1 MTYGV
6 GIIGASRVSD
16 GHAAAIA
23 AVPDTRLV
31 AIAEPDADRREQ
43 FTGNHACTGYAS
55 HTELLADPQVDIVI
69 IGLPH
74 YLHTEVTLAACAAGK
89 HIFLE
94 KPMAMTLADCDAI
107 MAAADGAGVKL
118 LVAHTEHFLPAGL
131 AARQLIQDGKLGT
144 VVFATDTWY
153 RTFDLALRPPW
164 FLNRAEGG
172 GGMWYMNGVHML
184 DRLTWLIGSPITAV
198 RAWVSN
204 PMVGQNTDDT
214 GLAWLDFANGV
225 HATLHHTGYP
235 QEGPERN
242 EVEIIGTQASLRV
255 ATRDDRLWLSEGTRY
270 VEQPLA
276 AGEDF
281 TGAFAL
287 ELSGLVKA
295 IATDATPP
303 VDGLWGRYIVA
314 VALACEE
321 STRTG
326 EVVHISTDLYE
337 DLTSW

>member
-6 GIIGASRVSD
+6 GIIGASRVSG
-16 GHAAAIA
+16 GHAQAIA
-23 AVPDTRLV
+23 AVSETHLV
-31 AIAEPDADRREQ
+31 SIAEPDAQRREA
-43 FTGNHACTGYAS
+43 FAGEHACTAYAN
-55 HTELLADPQVDIVI
+55 HAELLADPRVDIVM

-74 YLHTEVTLAACAAGK
+74 FLHTEVTLAACAAGK
-89 HIFLE
+89 HVFLE
-94 KPMAMTLADCDAI
+94 KPMAMTVADCDAI
-107 MAAADGAGVKL
+107 NAAAESAGVKL
-118 LVAHTEHFLPAGL
+118 LVAHTEHFVPAGL
-131 AARQLIQDGKLGT
+131 AARRLIEAGHLGT

-153 RTFDLALRPPW
+153 RTFDLANRPPW

-242 EVEIIGTQASLRV
+242 EVEIIGTEASMRV
-255 ATRDDRLWLSEGTRY
+255 ATRNDRLWLSEGTQY
-270 VEQPLA
+270 VEQPI
-276 AGEDF
+276 AGTDSF
-281 TGAFAL
+281 TL
-287 ELSGLVKA
+287 ELAGLVHA
-295 IATDATPP
+295 IETGLVPP
-303 VDGLWGRYIVA
+303 VDGYWGRYIVA
-314 VALACEE
+314 LALACEE

-326 EVVHISTDLYE
+326 EVVHIPPDLFAE
-337 DLTSW
+337 ISSW

>member
-16 GHAAAIA
+16 GHARAIS
-23 AVPDTRLV
+23 AVPETRLV
-31 AIAEPDADRREQ
+31 AIAEPDAQRREQ
-43 FTGNHACTGYAS
+43 FTRDRSCIAYAS
-55 HTELLADPQVDIVI
+55 HTELLADPQVDIVM

-74 YLHTEVTLAACAAGK
+74 FLHTEVTVAACEAGK

-94 KPMAMTLADCDAI
+94 KPMAMTVAACDEI
-107 MAAADGAGVKL
+107 MAAAEKAGVKL
-118 LVAHTEHFLPAGL
+118 LVAHTEHFVPAGL
-131 AARQLIQDGKLGT
+131 TARRLVQDGKLGT

-153 RTFDLALRPPW
+153 RTFDLANRPPW

-184 DRLTWLIGSPITAV
+184 DRLSWLIGSPITAV

-214 GLAWLDFANGV
+214 GLAWLDFANGT

-235 QEGPERN
+235 QAGPERN

-255 ATRDDRLWLSEGTRY
+255 ATRDDRLWLSNGTEY
-270 VEQPLA
+270 VEQPVS
-276 AGEDF
+276 GSDS
-281 TGAFAL
+281 FAL
-287 ELSGLVKA
+287 ELAGLVKA
-295 IATDATPP
+295 IETDTVPP
-303 VDGLWGRYIVA
+303 VDGRWGRYIVA
-314 VALACEE
+314 AALACEE
-321 STRTG
+321 SSQTG
-326 EVVHISTDLYE
+326 EVVHMSPDLYAG
-337 DLTSW
+337 LTSW

>member
-6 GIIGASRVSD
+6 GIIGASRVSG
-16 GHAAAIA
+16 GHAQAVA
-23 AVPDTRLV
+23 AVPETQLV
-31 AIAEPDADRREQ
+31 AIAEPDAVRRAQ
-43 FTGNHACTGYAS
+43 FTRKHQCTGYAS
-55 HTELLADPQVDIVI
+55 HNDLLADPRVDVVM

-74 YLHTEVTLAACAAGK
+74 FLHTEITLAACAARK

-94 KPMAMTLADCDAI
+94 KPMAMTVADCDAI
-107 MAAADGAGVKL
+107 IAAAEEAGVKL
-118 LVAHTEHFLPAGL
+118 LVAHTEHFVPAGL
-131 AARQLIQDGKLGT
+131 AAKRLIQDERLGK

-153 RTFDLALRPPW
+153 RTFDLPNRPPW

-214 GLAWLDFANGV
+214 GLAWLDFANGT

-242 EVEIIGTQASLRV
+242 EVEIVGTQASVRV
-255 ATRDDRLWLSEGTRY
+255 ATRDDRLWLSHGTQY
-270 VEQPLA
+270 VEQPVS
-276 AGEDF
+276 GTDSF
-281 TGAFAL
+281 TL
-287 ELSGLVKA
+287 ELAGLVYA
-295 IATDATPP
+295 IATGSIAP
-303 VDGLWGRYIVA
+303 VDGYWGRYIVA

-321 STRTG
+321 SSHTG
-326 EVVHISTDLYE
+326 EVVHIPPTLYA

>member
-6 GIIGASRVSD
+6 GIIGASRVSG
-16 GHAAAIA
+16 GHAQAIA
-23 AVPDTRLV
+23 AVPETHLV
-31 AIAEPDADRREQ
+31 GIAEPDAQRREE
-43 FTGNHACTGYAS
+43 FTRKHPCTGYAS
-55 HTELLADPQVDIVI
+55 HDDLLADPRVDVVM

-74 YLHTEVTLAACAAGK
+74 YLHTEITLAACAARK

-94 KPMAMTLADCDAI
+94 KPMAMTVADCDAI
-107 MAAADGAGVKL
+107 IAAAEEAGVKL
-118 LVAHTEHFLPAGL
+118 LVAHTEHFVPAGL
-131 AARQLIQDGKLGT
+131 VARRLIQDERLGK

-153 RTFDLALRPPW
+153 RTFDLPNRPPW
-164 FLNRAEGG
+164 FLNRAEG

-214 GLAWLDFANGV
+214 GLAWLDFANGT

-242 EVEIIGTQASLRV
+242 EVEIVGTQASVRV
-255 ATRDDRLWLSEGTRY
+255 ATRDDRLWLSDGTQY
-270 VEQPLA
+270 VEHPIS
-276 AGEDF
+276 GTDSF
-281 TGAFAL
+281 TL
-287 ELSGLVKA
+287 ELAGLVHA
-295 IATDATPP
+295 IETDTTPP

-321 STRTG
+321 SSRTG
-326 EVVHISTDLYE
+326 EVVHIPPHIYADLA
-337 DLTSW
+337 SW

>member
-16 GHAAAIA
+16 RHAAAIA
-23 AVPDTRLV
+23 AVTETRLA
-31 AIAEPDADRREQ
+31 AIAEPDTERREQ
-43 FTGNHACTGYAS
+43 FVRSHNCTAYAG
-55 HTELLADPQVDIVI
+55 HEELLADPQVDIVM

-74 YLHTEVTLAACAAGK
+74 FLHTEVTLAACRAGK
-89 HIFLE
+89 HVFLE
-94 KPMAMTLADCDAI
+94 KPMAMTIADCDAI
-107 MAAADGAGVKL
+107 VAAAESAGVKL

-153 RTFDLALRPPW
+153 RTFNLALRPPW

-204 PMVGQNTDDT
+204 PMVGENTDDT
-214 GLAWLDFANGV
+214 GLAWLDFDNGV
-225 HATLHHTGYP
+225 RATLHHTGYS

-255 ATRDDRLWLSEGTRY
+255 ETRDDRLWLSEGTQY
-270 VEQPLA
+270 VGQELA
-276 AGEDF
+276 ADQDF
-281 TGAFAL
+281 TGAFAV
-287 ELSGLVKA
+287 ELSGLVQA
-295 IATDATPP
+295 IATDTTPP

-326 EVVHISTDLYE
+326 EVAHISRDLYE

>member
-1 MTYGV
+1 MR
-6 GIIGASRVSD
+6 S
-16 GHAAAIA
+16 AARSSLRKH
-23 AVPDTRLV
+23 P
-31 AIAEPDADRREQ
+31 
-43 FTGNHACTGYAS
+43 CTGYAG
-55 HTELLADPQVDIVI
+55 HDDLLADPRVDVVM

-74 YLHTEVTLAACAAGK
+74 FLHTEITLAACAARK

-94 KPMAMTLADCDAI
+94 KPMAMTVADCDAI
-107 MAAADGAGVKL
+107 IAAAEEAGVKL
-118 LVAHTEHFLPAGL
+118 LVAHTEHFVPAGL
-131 AARQLIQDGKLGT
+131 AAKRLIQDERLGK

-153 RTFDLALRPPW
+153 RTFDLPNRPPW
-164 FLNRAEGG
+164 FLNRAEG

-214 GLAWLDFANGV
+214 GLAWLDFANGT

-242 EVEIIGTQASLRV
+242 EVEIVGTQASVRV
-255 ATRDDRLWLSEGTRY
+255 ATRDDRLWLSDGTQY
-270 VEQPLA
+270 VEQPIS
-276 AGEDF
+276 GTDSF
-281 TGAFAL
+281 TL
-287 ELSGLVKA
+287 ELAGLVHA
-295 IATDATPP
+295 IETDTTPP

-321 STRTG
+321 SSRTG
-326 EVVHISTDLYE
+326 EVVHIPPHIYADLA
-337 DLTSW
+337 SW

>member
-6 GIIGASRVSD
+6 GIIGASRVSG
-16 GHAAAIA
+16 GHAQAIA
-23 AVPDTRLV
+23 VVPETQLV
-31 AIAEPDADRREQ
+31 AIAEPDAVRRAQ
-43 FTGNHACTGYAS
+43 FTRNHPCTGYVS
-55 HTELLADPQVDIVI
+55 HDDLLADPRVDFVM

-74 YLHTEVTLAACAAGK
+74 FLHTEITLAACAARK

-94 KPMAMTLADCDAI
+94 KPMAMTVADCDAI
-107 MAAADGAGVKL
+107 IAAAEEAGVKL
-118 LVAHTEHFLPAGL
+118 LVAHTEHFVPAGL
-131 AARQLIQDGKLGT
+131 AAKRLIQDERLGK

-153 RTFDLALRPPW
+153 RTFDLPNRPPW

-172 GGMWYMNGVHML
+172 GMWFMNGVHML

-214 GLAWLDFANGV
+214 GLAWLDFANGA

-242 EVEIIGTQASLRV
+242 EVEIVGTQASVRV
-255 ATRDDRLWLSEGTRY
+255 ATRDDRLWLSHGTQY
-270 VEQPLA
+270 VEQPVS
-276 AGEDF
+276 GSDS
-281 TGAFAL
+281 FAL
-287 ELSGLVKA
+287 ELAGLVQA
-295 IATDATPP
+295 IETDTTPP

-321 STRTG
+321 SSRTG
-326 EVVHISTDLYE
+326 EVVHVPPHIYA

>member
-6 GIIGASRVSD
+6 GIIGASRVSG
-16 GHAAAIA
+16 GHAQAIA
-23 AVPDTRLV
+23 AVPETQLV
-31 AIAEPDADRREQ
+31 AIAEPDAQRREEFLRKHQ
-43 FTGNHACTGYAS
+43 CIGYAS
-55 HTELLADPQVDIVI
+55 HDDLLADPQADIVM

-74 YLHTEVTLAACAAGK
+74 FLHTEVTLAACAARK

-94 KPMAMTLADCDAI
+94 KPMAMTVADCDAI
-107 MAAADGAGVKL
+107 IAAAEEAGVKL
-118 LVAHTEHFLPAGL
+118 LVAHTEHFVPAGL
-131 AARQLIQDGKLGT
+131 AAKRLIQDERLGK

-153 RTFDLALRPPW
+153 RTFDLPNRPPW

-214 GLAWLDFANGV
+214 GLAWLDFANGT

-242 EVEIIGTQASLRV
+242 EVEIVGTQASVRV
-255 ATRDDRLWLSEGTRY
+255 ATRDDRLWLSQGTRY
-270 VEQPLA
+270 VEQPVS
-276 AGEDF
+276 GSDS
-281 TGAFAL
+281 FAL
-287 ELSGLVKA
+287 ELAGLVQA
-295 IATDATPP
+295 IETDTTPP

-321 STRTG
+321 SSRTG
-326 EVVHISTDLYE
+326 EVVHIPPHICADLA
-337 DLTSW
+337 SW

>member
-6 GIIGASRVSD
+6 GIIGASRVSG

-23 AVPDTRLV
+23 AVPETQLV
-31 AIAEPDADRREQ
+31 AIAEPDAPRRAQ
-43 FTGNHACTGYAS
+43 FTRKHPCTGYAG
-55 HTELLADPQVDIVI
+55 HNDLLADSRVDII
-69 IGLPH
+69 MIGLPH
-74 YLHTEVTLAACAAGK
+74 YLHTEVTVAACEAGK

-94 KPMAMTLADCDAI
+94 KPMAMTVADCDAI
-107 MAAADGAGVKL
+107 IAAAEEAGVKL
-118 LVAHTEHFLPAGL
+118 LVAHTEHFVPAGL
-131 AARQLIQDGKLGT
+131 AAKRLIQDERLGK

-153 RTFDLALRPPW
+153 RTFDLPNRPPW

-214 GLAWLDFANGV
+214 GLAWLDFANGA

-242 EVEIIGTQASLRV
+242 EVEIIGTRANVRV
-255 ATRDDRLWLSEGTRY
+255 ATRDDRLWLSNGTQY
-270 VEQPLA
+270 VEQPVS
-276 AGEDF
+276 GSDS
-281 TGAFAL
+281 FAL
-287 ELSGLVKA
+287 ELAGLVQA
-295 IATDATPP
+295 IEANSTPP

-321 STRTG
+321 SSRTG
-326 EVVHISTDLYE
+326 EVVHVPPHIYADLA
-337 DLTSW
+337 SW

>member
-6 GIIGASRVSD
+6 GIIGASRVSG
-16 GHAAAIA
+16 GHAQAIA
-23 AVPDTRLV
+23 AVPETQLV
-31 AIAEPDADRREQ
+31 GIAEPDAQRREQ
-43 FTGNHACTGYAS
+43 FTRKHQCTGYVS
-55 HTELLADPQVDIVI
+55 HDDLLADPRVDVVM

-74 YLHTEVTLAACAAGK
+74 YLHTEITLAACAARK

-94 KPMAMTLADCDAI
+94 KPMAMTVADCDAI
-107 MAAADGAGVKL
+107 IAAAEEAGVKL
-118 LVAHTEHFLPAGL
+118 LVAHTEHFVPAGL
-131 AARQLIQDGKLGT
+131 AAKRLIQDERLGK

-153 RTFDLALRPPW
+153 RTFDLPNRPPW

-214 GLAWLDFANGV
+214 GLAWLDFVNGT

-242 EVEIIGTQASLRV
+242 EVEIVGTQASVRV
-255 ATRDDRLWLSEGTRY
+255 ATRDDRLWLSQGTRY
-270 VEQPLA
+270 VEQPVS
-276 AGEDF
+276 GSDS
-281 TGAFAL
+281 FAL
-287 ELSGLVKA
+287 ELAGLVQA
-295 IATDATPP
+295 IETDTTPP

-321 STRTG
+321 SSRTG
-326 EVVHISTDLYE
+326 EVVHIPPHIYADLA
-337 DLTSW
+337 SW

>member
-6 GIIGASRVSD
+6 GIIGASRVSG

-23 AVPDTRLV
+23 AVPETQLV
-31 AIAEPDADRREQ
+31 AIAEPNAQRREE
-43 FTGNHACTGYAS
+43 FTRKHPCTGYAS
-55 HTELLADPQVDIVI
+55 HNDLLADPRVDVVM

-74 YLHTEVTLAACAAGK
+74 FLHTEITLAACAARK

-94 KPMAMTLADCDAI
+94 KPMAMTVADCDAI
-107 MAAADGAGVKL
+107 IAAAEEAGVKL
-118 LVAHTEHFLPAGL
+118 LVAHTEHFVPAGL
-131 AARQLIQDGKLGT
+131 AARRLIQDERLGK

-153 RTFDLALRPPW
+153 RTFDLANRPPW

-214 GLAWLDFANGV
+214 GLAWLDFANGA

-242 EVEIIGTQASLRV
+242 EVEIVGTQASVRV
-255 ATRDDRLWLSEGTRY
+255 ATRDDRLWLSNGTRY
-270 VEQPLA
+270 VEQPVS
-276 AGEDF
+276 GTDS
-281 TGAFAL
+281 FAL
-287 ELSGLVKA
+287 ELAGLVQA
-295 IATDATPP
+295 IETDTTPP

-321 STRTG
+321 SSRTG
-326 EVVHISTDLYE
+326 EVVHILPTLYADLA
-337 DLTSW
+337 SW

>member
-6 GIIGASRVSD
+6 GIIGASRVSG
-16 GHAAAIA
+16 GHAQAIS
-23 AVPDTRLV
+23 AVPETRLA
-31 AIAEPDADRREQ
+31 AIAEPDAQRREQ
-43 FTGNHACTGYAS
+43 FARNHPCAAYAS
-55 HTELLADPQVDIVI
+55 HTDLLADPQVDIVM

-74 YLHTEVTLAACAAGK
+74 YLHAEVALAACHAGK

-94 KPMAMTLADCDAI
+94 KPMAMTVDDCDAI
-107 MAAADGAGVKL
+107 ITAAERAGVKL
-118 LVAHTEHFLPAGL
+118 LVGHTEHFVPAGL
-131 AARQLIQDGKLGT
+131 AAKRLIQDGQLGD

-153 RTFDLALRPPW
+153 RTFDLANRPPW

-214 GLAWLDFANGV
+214 ALAWLDFANGA

-242 EVEIIGTQASLRV
+242 EVEIIGTQARARV
-255 ATRDDRLWLSEGTRY
+255 QTRDDRLWLSEGTRY
-270 VEQPLA
+270 VEQPVSA
-276 AGEDF
+276 DRSF

-287 ELSGLVKA
+287 ELTGLVRA
-295 IATDATPP
+295 IETDTTPP

-321 STRTG
+321 SSRSG
-326 EVVHISTDLYE
+326 EVVHIPPDLYA

>member
-6 GIIGASRVSD
+6 GIIGASRVSG
-16 GHAAAIA
+16 GHAQAIA
-23 AVPDTRLV
+23 AVPETHLV
-31 AIAEPDADRREQ
+31 SIAEPDAQRREA
-43 FTGNHACTGYAS
+43 FAGEHACTAYAN
-55 HTELLADPQVDIVI
+55 HAELLADPRVDIVM

-74 YLHTEVTLAACAAGK
+74 FLHTEVTLAACAAGK
-89 HIFLE
+89 HVFLE
-94 KPMAMTLADCDAI
+94 KPMAMTVADCDAI
-107 MAAADGAGVKL
+107 NAAAESAGVKL

-131 AARQLIQDGKLGT
+131 AARRLIEAGHLGT

-153 RTFDLALRPPW
+153 RTFDLANRPPW

-242 EVEIIGTQASLRV
+242 EVEIIGTEASVRV
-255 ATRDDRLWLSEGTRY
+255 ATRDDRLWLSEGTQY
-270 VEQPLA
+270 VEQPI
-276 AGEDF
+276 AGTDSF
-281 TGAFAL
+281 TL
-287 ELSGLVKA
+287 ELAGLVQA
-295 IATDATPP
+295 IETNATPP
-303 VDGLWGRYIVA
+303 VDGRWGRYIVA

-321 STRTG
+321 SSRTG
-326 EVVHISTDLYE
+326 EVVHVPPHIYAGLA
-337 DLTSW
+337 SW

>member
-6 GIIGASRVSD
+6 GIIGASRVSG
-16 GHAAAIA
+16 GHAQAIA
-23 AVPDTRLV
+23 AVPETRLA
-31 AIAEPDADRREQ
+31 AIAEPDAQRREQ
-43 FTGNHACTGYAS
+43 FARSHPCTAYAS
-55 HTELLADPQVDIVI
+55 HTDLLADPQVDIVM

-74 YLHTEVTLAACAAGK
+74 FLHAEVTLAACEAGK

-94 KPMAMTLADCDAI
+94 KPMAMTVDDCDAI
-107 MAAADGAGVKL
+107 ITAAERAGVKL
-118 LVAHTEHFLPAGL
+118 LVGHTEHFVPAGL
-131 AARQLIQDGKLGT
+131 AAKRLIQDGHLGN

-153 RTFDLALRPPW
+153 RTFDLANRPPW

-214 GLAWLDFANGV
+214 ALAWLDFANGT

-242 EVEIIGTQASLRV
+242 EVEIIGTQARV
-255 ATRDDRLWLSEGTRY
+255 RVQTRDDRLWLSNGAEY
-270 VEQPLA
+270 VEQPVSA
-276 AGEDF
+276 DRSFA
-281 TGAFAL
+281 GAFAL
-287 ELSGLVKA
+287 ELTGLVNA
-295 IATDATPP
+295 IESDIVPP

-321 STRTG
+321 SSRTG
-326 EVVHISTDLYE
+326 EVVHIAPDLYA

>member
-1 MTYGV
+1 MPRQLRQCRRHGF
-6 GIIGASRVSD
+6 
-16 GHAAAIA
+16 
-23 AVPDTRLV
+23 V
-31 AIAEPDADRREQ
+31 AIAEPDAQRREQ
-43 FTGNHACTGYAS
+43 FTRKHPCTGYAG
-55 HTELLADPQVDIVI
+55 HDDLLADPQVDIVM

-74 YLHTEVTLAACAAGK
+74 FLHTEITLAACAARK

-94 KPMAMTLADCDAI
+94 KPMAMTVADCDAI
-107 MAAADGAGVKL
+107 IAAAEEAGVKL
-118 LVAHTEHFLPAGL
+118 LVAHTEHFVPAGL
-131 AARQLIQDGKLGT
+131 AAKRLIQDERLGK

-153 RTFDLALRPPW
+153 RTFDLPNRPPW

-214 GLAWLDFANGV
+214 GLAWLDFANGT

-242 EVEIIGTQASLRV
+242 EVEIVGTQASVRV
-255 ATRDDRLWLSEGTRY
+255 ATRDDRLWLSHGTQY
-270 VEQPLA
+270 VEQPVS
-276 AGEDF
+276 GTDSF
-281 TGAFAL
+281 TL
-287 ELSGLVKA
+287 ELAGLVHA
-295 IATDATPP
+295 IETDTTPP

-321 STRTG
+321 SSRTG
-326 EVVHISTDLYE
+326 EVVHVPPHIYAELA
-337 DLTSW
+337 SW

>member
-6 GIIGASRVSD
+6 GIIGASRVSG
-16 GHAAAIA
+16 GHAQAIA
-23 AVPDTRLV
+23 AVPQTRLA
-31 AIAEPDADRREQ
+31 AIAEPDAPRREQ
-43 FTGNHACTGYAS
+43 FAREHPCAAYAD
-55 HTELLADPQVDIVI
+55 HTDLLADPDIDIVV

-74 YLHTEVTLAACAAGK
+74 YLHTEVTLAACNAGK
-89 HIFLE
+89 HVFLE
-94 KPMAMTLADCDAI
+94 KPMAMTVADCDAI
-107 MAAADGAGVKL
+107 IDSAAAAGIKL

-131 AARQLIQDGKLGT
+131 AAKRLIQDGALGT
-144 VVFATDTWY
+144 IVFATDTWL
-153 RTFDLALRPPW
+153 RTFDLASRPPW

-204 PMVGQNTDDT
+204 PMVGQNADDT

-225 HATLHHTGYP
+225 HATLHHSGYP
-235 QEGPERN
+235 QAGPERN
-242 EVEIIGTQASLRV
+242 EVEIIGTRANVRV

-276 AGEDF
+276 AGQDF
-281 TGAFAL
+281 AGAFAL
-287 ELSGLVKA
+287 ELSGLVRA
-295 IATDATPP
+295 IETDSTPP
-303 VDGLWGRYIVA
+303 VDGRWGRYIVA

-321 STRTG
+321 STHSG
-326 EVVHISTDLYE
+326 AVVHIPPSLYA

>member
-6 GIIGASRVSD
+6 GIIGASRVSG

-23 AVPDTRLV
+23 AVPETQLV
-31 AIAEPDADRREQ
+31 AIAEPNAQRRAQ
-43 FTGNHACTGYAS
+43 FTRKHPCTGYAS
-55 HTELLADPQVDIVI
+55 HNDLLADPRVDVVM

-74 YLHTEVTLAACAAGK
+74 FLHTEITLAACAARK

-94 KPMAMTLADCDAI
+94 KPMAMTVADCDAI
-107 MAAADGAGVKL
+107 IAAAEEAGVKL
-118 LVAHTEHFLPAGL
+118 LVAHTEHFVPAGL
-131 AARQLIQDGKLGT
+131 AARRLIQDERLGK

-153 RTFDLALRPPW
+153 RTFDLPNRPPW

-214 GLAWLDFANGV
+214 GLAWLDFANGT

-242 EVEIIGTQASLRV
+242 EVEIVGTQASVRV
-255 ATRDDRLWLSEGTRY
+255 ATRDDRLWLSNGTRY
-270 VEQPLA
+270 VEQPVS
-276 AGEDF
+276 GTDS
-281 TGAFAL
+281 FAL
-287 ELSGLVKA
+287 ELAGLVQA
-295 IATDATPP
+295 IETDTTPP

-321 STRTG
+321 SSRTG
-326 EVVHISTDLYE
+326 EVVHLPPDLYA
-337 DLTSW
+337 DLASW

>member
-6 GIIGASRVSD
+6 GIIGASRVSG

-23 AVPDTRLV
+23 AVPETQLV
-31 AIAEPDADRREQ
+31 AIAEPNAQRRAQ
-43 FTGNHACTGYAS
+43 FTRKHPCTGYAS
-55 HTELLADPQVDIVI
+55 HNDLLADPRVDVVM

-74 YLHTEVTLAACAAGK
+74 FLHTEITLAACAARK

-94 KPMAMTLADCDAI
+94 KPMAMTVADCDAI
-107 MAAADGAGVKL
+107 IAAAEEAGVKL
-118 LVAHTEHFLPAGL
+118 LVAHTEHFVPAGL
-131 AARQLIQDGKLGT
+131 AARRLIQDERLGK

-153 RTFDLALRPPW
+153 RTFDLPNRPPW

-214 GLAWLDFANGV
+214 GLAWLDFANGT

-242 EVEIIGTQASLRV
+242 EVEIVGTQASVRV
-255 ATRDDRLWLSEGTRY
+255 ATRDDRLWLSNGTRY
-270 VEQPLA
+270 VEQPVS
-276 AGEDF
+276 GTDS
-281 TGAFAL
+281 FAL
-287 ELSGLVKA
+287 ELAGLVQA
-295 IATDATPP
+295 IETDTTPP

-321 STRTG
+321 SSRTG
-326 EVVHISTDLYE
+326 EVVHVPPHIYA

>member
-1 MTYGV
+1 MYGV
-6 GIIGASRVSD
+6 GIIGASRVSG
-16 GHAAAIA
+16 GHAQAIA
-23 AVPDTRLV
+23 AVPETRLV
-31 AIAEPDADRREQ
+31 AIAEPDAQRREQ
-43 FTGNHACTGYAS
+43 FTREHSCIGYAD
-55 HTELLADPQVDIVI
+55 HDQLLADPRIDIVM

-74 YLHTEVTLAACAAGK
+74 FLHTEVTLAACQAGK

-94 KPMAMTLADCDAI
+94 KPMAMTIADCDAI
-107 MAAADGAGVKL
+107 IAAAESAGVKL
-118 LVAHTEHFLPAGL
+118 LVGHTEHFLPAGL
-131 AARQLIQDGKLGT
+131 AAKRLIQDGRLGE

-153 RTFDLALRPPW
+153 RTFDLANRPPW

-184 DRLTWLIGSPITAV
+184 DRLTWLMGSPITAV

-214 GLAWLDFANGV
+214 GLAWLDFANGI
-225 HATLHHTGYP
+225 HATVHHTGYP

-242 EVEIIGTQASLRV
+242 EVEIVGTLASVRV
-255 ATRDDRLWLSEGTRY
+255 ATRDDRLWLSNGTQY

-276 AGEDF
+276 NDLDF
-281 TGAFAL
+281 AGAFAL
-287 ELSGLVKA
+287 ELTGLVQA
-295 IATDATPP
+295 IETNTTPP
-303 VDGLWGRYIVA
+303 VDGRWGRYIVA

-326 EVVHISTDLYE
+326 EVVHIPPDFFA

>member
-1 MTYGV
+1 MAYGV
-6 GIIGASRVSD
+6 GIIGASRVSG
-16 GHAAAIA
+16 GHAQAIG
-23 AVPDTRLV
+23 AVPEAQL
-31 AIAEPDADRREQ
+31 AALAEPDEERRRQ
-43 FTGNHACTGYAS
+43 FTRAHPCAAYAS
-55 HTELLADPQVDIVI
+55 HTDLLADPQVDIVM

-89 HIFLE
+89 HVFLE
-94 KPMAMTLADCDAI
+94 KPMAMTIADCDAI
-107 MAAADGAGVKL
+107 IAAAEEAGVKL

-131 AARQLIQDGKLGT
+131 AAKRLIQEGKLGNI
-144 VVFATDTWY
+144 VFATDTWY
-153 RTFDLALRPPW
+153 RTFDLANRPPW

-204 PMVGQNTDDT
+204 PMVGQNADDT
-214 GLAWLDFANGV
+214 GLAWLDFANGA
-225 HATLHHTGYP
+225 HATLHHTGYS

-242 EVEIIGTQASLRV
+242 EVELIGTRASVR
-255 ATRDDRLWLSEGTRY
+255 AQTRDDRLWLSAGAEY
-270 VEQPLA
+270 VEQSIA
-276 AGEDF
+276 AGQDYA
-281 TGAFAL
+281 GAFAL
-287 ELSGLVKA
+287 ELSGLIDA
-295 IATDATPP
+295 IQSDTAPP

-326 EVVHISTDLYE
+326 AVVRIPPDLYTG
-337 DLTSW
+337 LTSW

>member
-6 GIIGASRVSD
+6 GIIGASRVSG
-16 GHAAAIA
+16 GHAAAVA
-23 AVPDTRLV
+23 AVPETQLV
-31 AIAEPDADRREQ
+31 AIAEPDAQRREQ
-43 FTGNHACTGYAS
+43 FAHNKPCTAYAS
-55 HTELLADPQVDIVI
+55 HAELLADPRVDIVM

-74 YLHTEVTLAACAAGK
+74 YLHTEVAVAACEAGK
-89 HIFLE
+89 HVFLE
-94 KPMAMTLADCDAI
+94 KPMAMTVADCDAI
-107 MAAADGAGVKL
+107 SAAAENAGVKL
-118 LVAHTEHFLPAGL
+118 LVAHTEHFVPAGL
-131 AARQLIQDGKLGT
+131 AARQLIEDGRLGT

-153 RTFDLALRPPW
+153 RTFDLAFRPPW

-184 DRLTWLIGSPITAV
+184 DRLTWLIGSPIMAV

-214 GLAWLDFANGV
+214 GLAWLDFANGT

-242 EVEIIGTQASLRV
+242 EVEIIGTQARMRV

-270 VEQPLA
+270 VEQPVS
-276 AGEDF
+276 GKDSFE
-281 TGAFAL
+281 L
-287 ELSGLVKA
+287 ELAGL
-295 IATDATPP
+295 IHSIETDTPPP

-321 STRTG
+321 SSRTG
-326 EVVHISTDLYE
+326 EVVHIPSELYA

>member
-6 GIIGASRVSD
+6 GIIGASRVSG

-23 AVPDTRLV
+23 AVAETQLV
-31 AIAEPDADRREQ
+31 AVAEPDAVRRAQ
-43 FTGNHACTGYAS
+43 FTRKHPCTGYAS
-55 HTELLADPQVDIVI
+55 HNDLLADPRVDVVM

-74 YLHTEVTLAACAAGK
+74 FLHTEITLAACAARK

-94 KPMAMTLADCDAI
+94 KPMAMTVADCDAI
-107 MAAADGAGVKL
+107 VAAAEEAGVKL
-118 LVAHTEHFLPAGL
+118 LVAHTEHFVPAGL
-131 AARQLIQDGKLGT
+131 AARQLIEDGELGT

-153 RTFDLALRPPW
+153 RTFDLANRPPW
-164 FLNRAEGG
+164 FLNRAEG

-184 DRLTWLIGSPITAV
+184 DRLTWLIGSQITAV

-214 GLAWLDFANGV
+214 GLAWLDFANGA

-242 EVEIIGTQASLRV
+242 EVEIIGSQASVRV
-255 ATRDDRLWLSEGTRY
+255 ATRDDRLWLSQGTRY
-270 VEQPLA
+270 MEQPVS
-276 AGEDF
+276 GTDSF
-281 TGAFAL
+281 TL
-287 ELSGLVKA
+287 ELAGLVHA
-295 IATDATPP
+295 IETGSIAP
-303 VDGLWGRYIVA
+303 VDGYWGRYIVA

-321 STRTG
+321 SSHTG
-326 EVVHISTDLYE
+326 KVVHIPPTLYA